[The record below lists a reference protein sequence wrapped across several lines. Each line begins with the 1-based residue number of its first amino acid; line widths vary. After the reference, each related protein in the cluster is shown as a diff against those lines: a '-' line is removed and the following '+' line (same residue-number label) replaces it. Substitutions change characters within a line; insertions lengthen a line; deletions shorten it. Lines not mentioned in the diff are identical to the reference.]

1 MGQTDLFG
9 TEKISKILLKLAPP
23 VMLAQLIQALYN
35 IIDSLFVGRYS
46 DSGLTALSIIYPLQ
60 LLMIALAVGTG
71 VGINTVM
78 AAKLGVGNEKEAD
91 EYAGVGTPLA
101 GFMWLLFAV
110 ICWFAMP
117 FYAKMSTNSEV
128 IIHDV
133 IVYGRIVCVFSFGLF
148 LESIWTKVLQSCGDM
163 KTPMTAQIIGAI
175 TNIVLD
181 PLLIFGMFGF
191 PKMGIAGAAVA
202 TVSGQIM
209 AALIVMKKGFR
220 KSPHRQVYPHHIA
233 KIFQLGIPN
242 ILMQS
247 AYTFYILGLNLI
259 LATFSDQAVTALGLY
274 YKWQTFFFI
283 PLGAMQTCI
292 VPVISYNYAAR
303 NIERC
308 KKTLS
313 ASIVFG
319 MSLMALGTLCFVCIP
334 SQMLRVFTS
343 DELVIAIGRVGFRF
357 VGISFLPMVTSL
369 IFPVFFQAVG
379 SSLKSSLLT
388 VIRTVVLFVPL
399 AYLFSRFGLNWFWLT
414 YPVTEVIT
422 SLTGAYFYR
431 QFLNKDYV
439 RETEASGGKNITDV
453 IAATHI
459 SAATAGADSTGS
471 HDNIDNLDNPDIAL
485 KPSKPGVIITIARE
499 HGSSGKQIGKC
510 VANAL
515 GIPFYYKE
523 MITLAAK
530 ESGLNREFISDI
542 HKNSPDIMRYLYLSS
557 NAVQYAI
564 KAQDAIIREIAE
576 NGSCVIVG
584 RAADYILKDYD
595 NVVRIFIHAPQDY
608 RIQRVMDV
616 YGDTPK
622 EARVNI
628 ERSDKARASYYE
640 HISGTHWGDARNYE
654 LTVDSSDGVEKT
666 AQFIV
671 RYITGHTQTDSAV

>member
-1 MGQTDLFG
+1 M
-9 TEKISKILLKLAPP
+9 
-23 VMLAQLIQALYN
+23 
-35 IIDSLFVGRYS
+35 
-46 DSGLTALSIIYPLQ
+46 
-60 LLMIALAVGTG
+60 
-71 VGINTVM
+71 
-78 AAKLGVGNEKEAD
+78 
-91 EYAGVGTPLA
+91 
-101 GFMWLLFAV
+101 
-110 ICWFAMP
+110 
-117 FYAKMSTNSEV
+117 
-128 IIHDV
+128 
-133 IVYGRIVCVFSFGLF
+133 CVFSFGLF

-175 TNIVLD
+175 TNIVSD

-308 KKTLS
+308 QKTLS

-379 SSLKSSLLT
+379 LSLKSSLLT

-453 IAATHI
+453 TAATHI

-542 HKNSPDIMRYLYLSS
+542 HKNSPDIMRDLYLSS

>member
-1 MGQTDLFG
+1 MEQTDLFG

-110 ICWFAMP
+110 IYWFAMP

-453 IAATHI
+453 TAATHI

-542 HKNSPDIMRYLYLSS
+542 HKNSPDIMRDLYLSS

>member
-202 TVSGQIM
+202 TVTGQIM

-220 KSPHRQVYPHHIA
+220 KSPRRQVYPHHIA

-313 ASIVFG
+313 ASIIFG

-388 VIRTVVLFVPL
+388 VIRTVILFVPL

-453 IAATHI
+453 TAATHI

-542 HKNSPDIMRYLYLSS
+542 HKNSPDIMRDLYLSS

>member
-1 MGQTDLFG
+1 MSSYTDVLC
-9 TEKISKILLKLAPP
+9 
-23 VMLAQLIQALYN
+23 V
-35 IIDSLFVGRYS
+35 YS
-46 DSGLTALSIIYPLQ
+46 VSD
-60 LLMIALAVGTG
+60 
-71 VGINTVM
+71 
-78 AAKLGVGNEKEAD
+78 
-91 EYAGVGTPLA
+91 
-101 GFMWLLFAV
+101 
-110 ICWFAMP
+110 C
-117 FYAKMSTNSEV
+117 
-128 IIHDV
+128 
-133 IVYGRIVCVFSFGLF
+133 F

-453 IAATHI
+453 TAATHI
-459 SAATAGADSTGS
+459 SAATAGADNTGS

-542 HKNSPDIMRYLYLSS
+542 HKNSPDIMRDLYLSS

>member
-220 KSPHRQVYPHHIA
+220 KSPHRQVYPHHIT

-439 RETEASGGKNITDV
+439 RETEASGVINITDV
-453 IAATHI
+453 TAATHI
-459 SAATAGADSTGS
+459 SAATADADSTGS

-542 HKNSPDIMRYLYLSS
+542 HKNSPDIMRDLYLSS

>member
-1 MGQTDLFG
+1 MEQTDLFG

-148 LESIWTKVLQSCGDM
+148 LESVWTKVLQSCGDM

-202 TVSGQIM
+202 TVTGQIM

-220 KSPHRQVYPHHIA
+220 KSPRRQVYPHHIA

-343 DELVIAIGRVGFRF
+343 DELVIAIGQVGFRF

-453 IAATHI
+453 TAATHI

-471 HDNIDNLDNPDIAL
+471 HGNIDNLGNRDIAL

-542 HKNSPDIMRYLYLSS
+542 HKNSPDIMRDLYLSS

-608 RIQRVMDV
+608 RIQRVIDV

>member
-1 MGQTDLFG
+1 MEQTDLFG

-191 PKMGIAGAAVA
+191 PEMGIAGAAVA

-308 KKTLS
+308 QKTLS

-379 SSLKSSLLT
+379 LSLKSSLLT

-453 IAATHI
+453 TAATHI

-542 HKNSPDIMRYLYLSS
+542 HKNSPDIMRDLYLSS

>member
-1 MGQTDLFG
+1 MEQTDLFG

-175 TNIVLD
+175 TNIMLD

-453 IAATHI
+453 TAATHI

-542 HKNSPDIMRYLYLSS
+542 HKNSPDIMRDLYLSS

>member
-453 IAATHI
+453 TAATHI

-471 HDNIDNLDNPDIAL
+471 HGNIDNLNNPDIAL

-542 HKNSPDIMRYLYLSS
+542 HKNSPDIMRDLYLSS

>member
-1 MGQTDLFG
+1 MEQTDLFG

-259 LATFSDQAVTALGLY
+259 LATFSDGSNRT
-274 YKWQTFFFI
+274 
-283 PLGAMQTCI
+283 
-292 VPVISYNYAAR
+292 
-303 NIERC
+303 
-308 KKTLS
+308 
-313 ASIVFG
+313 
-319 MSLMALGTLCFVCIP
+319 GTL
-334 SQMLRVFTS
+334 L
-343 DELVIAIGRVGFRF
+343 
-357 VGISFLPMVTSL
+357 
-369 IFPVFFQAVG
+369 
-379 SSLKSSLLT
+379 
-388 VIRTVVLFVPL
+388 
-399 AYLFSRFGLNWFWLT
+399 
-414 YPVTEVIT
+414 
-422 SLTGAYFYR
+422 
-431 QFLNKDYV
+431 
-439 RETEASGGKNITDV
+439 
-453 IAATHI
+453 
-459 SAATAGADSTGS
+459 
-471 HDNIDNLDNPDIAL
+471 
-485 KPSKPGVIITIARE
+485 
-499 HGSSGKQIGKC
+499 
-510 VANAL
+510 
-515 GIPFYYKE
+515 
-523 MITLAAK
+523 
-530 ESGLNREFISDI
+530 
-542 HKNSPDIMRYLYLSS
+542 
-557 NAVQYAI
+557 
-564 KAQDAIIREIAE
+564 
-576 NGSCVIVG
+576 
-584 RAADYILKDYD
+584 
-595 NVVRIFIHAPQDY
+595 
-608 RIQRVMDV
+608 
-616 YGDTPK
+616 
-622 EARVNI
+622 
-628 ERSDKARASYYE
+628 
-640 HISGTHWGDARNYE
+640 
-654 LTVDSSDGVEKT
+654 
-666 AQFIV
+666 
-671 RYITGHTQTDSAV
+671 

>member
-1 MGQTDLFG
+1 MEQTDLFG

-453 IAATHI
+453 TAATHI

-542 HKNSPDIMRYLYLSS
+542 HKNSPDIMRELYLSS

>member
-1 MGQTDLFG
+1 
-9 TEKISKILLKLAPP
+9 
-23 VMLAQLIQALYN
+23 
-35 IIDSLFVGRYS
+35 
-46 DSGLTALSIIYPLQ
+46 
-60 LLMIALAVGTG
+60 
-71 VGINTVM
+71 
-78 AAKLGVGNEKEAD
+78 
-91 EYAGVGTPLA
+91 
-101 GFMWLLFAV
+101 MWLLFAV

-453 IAATHI
+453 TAATHI

-542 HKNSPDIMRYLYLSS
+542 HKNSPDIMRDLYLSS

-671 RYITGHTQTDSAV
+671 RYITGHTDRFRRIKGKISHTD

>member
-1 MGQTDLFG
+1 MEQTDLFG

-148 LESIWTKVLQSCGDM
+148 LESVWTKVLQSCGDM

-202 TVSGQIM
+202 TVTGQIM

-220 KSPHRQVYPHHIA
+220 KSPRRQVYPHHIA

-431 QFLNKDYV
+431 QFLSKDYV

-453 IAATHI
+453 TAATHI

-542 HKNSPDIMRYLYLSS
+542 HKNSPDIMRDLYLSS